1 MLKTE
6 TVTIN
11 GTDYIH
17 TYSDA
22 GYMIE
27 RDGVRYS
34 DAIDPVDS
42 GREYEET
49 TTTKAEI
56 DSLAESSQ
64 SDELVDIIMGKED

>member
-17 TYSDA
+17 TYSDT

-49 TTTKAEI
+49 DEKADVLEAGGEYG
-56 DSLAESSQ
+56 DMPTLAEA
-64 SDELVDIIMGKED
+64 

>member
-49 TTTKAEI
+49 DEKADVLEAGGEI
-56 DSLAESSQ
+56 SL
-64 SDELVDIIMGKED
+64 

>member
-1 MLKTE
+1 MLKIE

-42 GREYEET
+42 GREYKET
-49 TTTKAEI
+49 DEREDVMEAGGEYGDMPT
-56 DSLAESSQ
+56 LAEA
-64 SDELVDIIMGKED
+64 